1 MLAIMLLSMVS
12 FDTIL
17 IWIFGVNFLVALI
30 LDQSALGR
38 ERYASKQEDQ

>member
-1 MLAIMLLSMVS
+1 MNPSIVT

-17 IWIFGVNFLVALI
+17 LWIFGINFLVALI

-38 ERYASKQEDQ
+38 ERYASKHEEP

>member
-1 MLAIMLLSMVS
+1 MNQSMIS

-17 IWIFGVNFLVALI
+17 LWVFAVNFLVALI

-38 ERYASKQEDQ
+38 ERLASKEEEQ

>member
-1 MLAIMLLSMVS
+1 MLLSIIS

-17 IWIFGVNFLVALI
+17 LWVFGANFLVALI

-38 ERYASKQEDQ
+38 ERFAAKEKEQ

>member
-1 MLAIMLLSMVS
+1 MNQSIVT

-17 IWIFGVNFLVALI
+17 LWIFGINFLVALI

>member
-1 MLAIMLLSMVS
+1 MNASMIT

-17 IWIFGVNFLVALI
+17 LWIFGLNFLVALI

-38 ERYASKQEDQ
+38 ERYASKHKEP

>member
-1 MLAIMLLSMVS
+1 MNLSMVT

-17 IWIFGVNFLVALI
+17 LWIFGFNFLVALI

-38 ERYASKQEDQ
+38 ERYASKQDKQ